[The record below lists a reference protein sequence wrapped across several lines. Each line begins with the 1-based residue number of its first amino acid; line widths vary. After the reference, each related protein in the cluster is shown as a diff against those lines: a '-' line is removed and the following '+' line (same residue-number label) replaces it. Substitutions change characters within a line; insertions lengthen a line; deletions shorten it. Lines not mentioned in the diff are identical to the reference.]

1 MPHESDKWFRN
12 LTGPTPTK
20 KRTKRP
26 RARSISAF
34 DRARARQAARS
45 AGADA
50 ARRFGAGTGLSDAD
64 REAARLG
71 VQVPV
76 IKSPRRNTRRRRRVP
91 GSNQSS
97 SS

>member
-12 LTGPTPTK
+12 LTGPTPTR

-34 DRARARQAARS
+34 DRALARQA
-45 AGADA
+45 A